1 MIILIIVGVIVL
13 VLLMFLGGTYN
24 SLVRNRVKAEESWSG
39 ITVQLKRR
47 LDLIPNL
54 VKTVKAYAKHEAET
68 LEKVVAQRAAGIQ
81 GGQTSPADAAKTEN
95 MLSGALKS
103 IFAVAES
110 YPDLKANQNFLEL
123 QAELTDTEDKIQAAR
138 RFYNSAVTKLN
149 TKIESFPSN
158 FVANM
163 FKFKKREFFD
173 VDESERATAEK
184 PVSVDF

>member
-24 SLVRNRVKAEESWSG
+24 TLVRNRVKAEESWSG

-68 LEKVVAQRAAGIQ
+68 LENIVKQRSAGIQ
-81 GGQTSPADAAKTEN
+81 GGQASPADAAKTEN

-110 YPDLKANQNFLEL
+110 HPDLKANQNFLEL

-173 VDESERATAEK
+173 VDESERAAAEK